1 MRCADSHFLRE
12 REAVLV
18 VGVPTLHCAF
28 EQGRGVLETVA
39 HWGGHLNTHTHTHTH
54 THTQGHVDPLQFCR
68 RHSEHFKIPESVTQ
82 QPLYTLTYTEMVIF
96 RLSFLGFC
104 RAPSLVSF

>member
-1 MRCADSHFLRE
+1 MYQGPKVQLAEL
-12 REAVLV
+12 
-18 VGVPTLHCAF
+18 
-28 EQGRGVLETVA
+28 GRGGAFLIQTTA
-39 HWGGHLNTHTHTHTH
+39 LIFAYATRAS
-54 THTQGHVDPLQFCR
+54 HVDPLQFCR